1 MNWDI
6 VDYKHKKVID
16 KLPIQCKKKYA
27 VFKYIAQQSGINGLD
42 SYPGFKLEI
51 LKGKLAGL
59 YSIRLNIAYRVVFDV
74 QEEIRIIDI
83 LEVSKHEYNP

>member
-1 MNWDI
+1 MSWEVI
-6 VDYKHKKVID
+6 DYRYKKVID

-27 VFKYIAQQSGINGLD
+27 AFKYIAQHSGLKGLAE
-42 SYPGFKLEI
+42 SHGFKLET

-74 QEEIRIIDI
+74 KDEIRIIDI
-83 LEVSKHEYNP
+83 LEVSKHKYKG

>member
-6 VDYKHKKVID
+6 IDYKHKKVINN
-16 KLPIQCKKKYA
+16 LPIQCKKKYA
-27 VFKYIAQQSGINGLD
+27 AFKYIAQQSGLDGLRL
-42 SYPGFKLEI
+42 SPGFKLET

-59 YSIRLNIAYRVVFDV
+59 YSIRLNISYRVVFDV
-74 QEEIRIIDI
+74 QEQIRIIDI

>member
-1 MNWDI
+1 MNWEV
-6 VDYKHKKVID
+6 VDYKHTKVIN

-27 VFKYIAQQSGINGLD
+27 VFKYIAQHSGLD
-42 SYPGFKLEI
+42 GLGASPGFKLEV
-51 LKGKLAGL
+51 LKGKLSGL

-74 QEEIRIIDI
+74 KDEIRVIDI